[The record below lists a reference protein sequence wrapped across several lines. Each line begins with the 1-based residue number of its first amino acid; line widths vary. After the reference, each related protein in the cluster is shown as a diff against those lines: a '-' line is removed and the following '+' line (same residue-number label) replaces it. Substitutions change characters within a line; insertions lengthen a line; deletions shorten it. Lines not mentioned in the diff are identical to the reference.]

1 MTYNNLKFEHW
12 KDLPSKKVSRYH
24 GDEPKNE
31 RTKILT
37 NLIRKLSKNSK
48 INTVLEPGCNV
59 GRNLKHLKE
68 TFGLQIFGLDINQQ
82 SINHLKSNLSD
93 ISSNFEVSNL
103 YEHGLNNAFSFTEHN
118 RVDCI
123 LTMGFLMHL
132 PRSEKKSKLIDDI
145 FRTTNTVIFY
155 ELTDLSKKIQ
165 KCKNDWYLSH
175 DDYDEYC
182 PAHFEKIKDFKYKHK
197 EANNQLMKIFTFKRK

>member
-1 MTYNNLKFEHW
+1 MTYNNLKFNHW
-12 KDLPSKKVSRYH
+12 KNLPSYKVSRYH

-37 NLIRKLSKNSK
+37 NLISKLSRNSK

-68 TFGLQIFGLDINQQ
+68 TLGLQIFGLDINQE
-82 SINHLKSNLSD
+82 SINHLKSDLPD

-118 RVDCI
+118 RVDCT

-132 PRSEKKSKLIDDI
+132 PRSEKKSKLISDI
-145 FRTTNTVIFY
+145 FRATNTVIFY
-155 ELTDLSKKIQ
+155 ELTDLSKKID
-165 KCKNDWYLSH
+165 KSENDWYLSH
-175 DDYDEYC
+175 DDYNEYC
-182 PAHFEKIKDFKYKHK
+182 PEYFEQIKDFEYEHK
-197 EANNQLMKIFTFKRK
+197 EGNNRRMKIFTFKRK